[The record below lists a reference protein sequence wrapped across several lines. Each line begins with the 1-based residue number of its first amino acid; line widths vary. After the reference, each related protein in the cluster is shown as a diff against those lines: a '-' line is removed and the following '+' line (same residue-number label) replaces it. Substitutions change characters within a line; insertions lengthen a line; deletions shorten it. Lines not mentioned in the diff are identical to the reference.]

1 MDPDPDP
8 VGPKRVDPMDPDPDP
23 HPCINEFTH
32 KLKLTRYLFNIF
44 FKLTNFL
51 EDLNLYPIYF

>member
-23 HPCINEFTH
+23 HPWFI
-32 KLKLTRYLFNIF
+32 
-44 FKLTNFL
+44 
-51 EDLNLYPIYF
+51 

>member
-23 HPCINEFTH
+23 HPCLKDNK
-32 KLKLTRYLFNIF
+32 KLIF
-44 FKLTNFL
+44 YMIDYRLK
-51 EDLNLYPIYF
+51 